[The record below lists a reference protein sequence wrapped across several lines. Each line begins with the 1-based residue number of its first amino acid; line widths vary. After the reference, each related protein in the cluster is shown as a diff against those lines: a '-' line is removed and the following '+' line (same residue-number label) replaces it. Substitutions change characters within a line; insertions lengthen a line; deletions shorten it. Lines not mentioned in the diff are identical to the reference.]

1 MMRPAE
7 CDLGRALFYAIEMRN
22 DGITEIRI
30 ALAAVGCQQEGEA
43 PSRTSFKPPTSQGL
57 TH

>member
-7 CDLGRALFYAIEMRN
+7 CDRSRALFYAVGMRN

-30 ALAAVGCQQEGEA
+30 ALASVGN
-43 PSRTSFKPPTSQGL
+43 
-57 TH
+57 